1 MKIFRTMLCTLCQ
14 NYLSYS
20 ICNYV
25 ASTALKGTVFAFW
38 LFFPCIFISYCNYR
52 VNHREFLWLVVAS
65 QCQMSSDIN
74 ILYHSYQQLVHITR
88 NGLNTKCSL
97 HFSTYFTFLSIL
109 VNFPL
114 TGNDICHSQPKPWY
128 FIISNASRSINLFL
142 AQWRHI
148 SSESAVIPVFSFPS
162 NCVNI

>member
-14 NYLSYS
+14 NYLIFYNMQLCGFHCIKGYS
-20 ICNYV
+20 ICILV
-25 ASTALKGTVFAFW
+25 I
-38 LFFPCIFISYCNYR
+38 FPMYFINYCNYH
-52 VNHREFLWLVVAS
+52 VNHRELLWLVVAS

-88 NGLNTKCSL
+88 ISLNTKRSL
-97 HFSTYFTFLSIL
+97 HFSTYFTFSSIL

-128 FIISNASRSINLFL
+128 FIISNAS
-142 AQWRHI
+142 H
-148 SSESAVIPVFSFPS
+148 
-162 NCVNI
+162 